1 MNKDEMLTRLT
12 TLLAGRAAEE
22 IVFGKITTGAANDIE
37 QATKLARAMVTQY
50 GMSEEFGLMGLET
63 IESEY
68 LDGRAVRNCSDE
80 TETII
85 DNEIK
90 NMLKGCYARAKELLA
105 KNREALDGI
114 AGYLFEKETITGKE
128 FMSILSQYRP
138 IPEENIIDEQP
149 QEAE

>member
-1 MNKDEMLTRLT
+1 
-12 TLLAGRAAEE
+12 
-22 IVFGKITTGAANDIE
+22 
-37 QATKLARAMVTQY
+37 
-50 GMSEEFGLMGLET
+50 
-63 IESEY
+63 
-68 LDGRAVRNCSDE
+68 
-80 TETII
+80 
-85 DNEIK
+85 
-90 NMLKGCYARAKELLA
+90 MLKGCYARAKELLA